1 MGTWTGNTGAEGT
14 SEVFKILSKT
24 SGQIFQK
31 TLQMTNM
38 IIFTVFCFFH
48 SVLSSPAPQTEG
60 GLSVSDWLGAIP
72 GIISQVGSSQEFKQG
87 IATAQERVSNI
98 QENIPE
104 NFTTTLRDSFFNI
117 LQQQQENIPANL
129 TSTLRDN
136 FLTIIQ
142 QQNMTDNIPAVRS
155 FIQDNA
161 ANLTLPEG
169 VNLQS
174 LLSALPAEEASTNLR
189 SSVTDNI
196 PDRDT
201 INTGIQTV
209 LDIIPE
215 NALDTAGSLLTNLF
229 GR

>member
-1 MGTWTGNTGAEGT
+1 MKDLIAG
-14 SEVFKILSKT
+14 
-24 SGQIFQK
+24 
-31 TLQMTNM
+31 M
-38 IIFTVFCFFH
+38 
-48 SVLSSPAPQTEG
+48 
-60 GLSVSDWLGAIP
+60 LSVMFCCWMIVRKLSLRVLVRLAGMF
-72 GIISQVGSSQEFKQG
+72 SCCCCRMLKKLS
-87 IATAQERVSNI
+87 QERVSDI
-98 QENIPE
+98 QDNIPE

-117 LQQQQENIPANL
+117 LQQQQENIPVNL

-142 QQNMTDNIPAVRS
+142 QQNMTDNIPAIRS

-169 VNLQS
+169 VNLQN
-174 LLSALPAEEASTNLR
+174 LLSVLPAEEASTNLR
-189 SSVTDNI
+189 SSVADNI